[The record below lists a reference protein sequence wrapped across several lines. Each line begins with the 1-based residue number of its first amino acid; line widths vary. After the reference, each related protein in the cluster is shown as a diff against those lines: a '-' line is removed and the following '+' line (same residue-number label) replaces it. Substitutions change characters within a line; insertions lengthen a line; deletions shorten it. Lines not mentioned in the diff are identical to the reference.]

1 MWAVKNWL
9 EHYPVLTVLEQRL
22 SRRHALG
29 HKWEL
34 TATVLYKLAVFL
46 TACMLQRQSHEGF
59 LLETVEVSP
68 E

>member
-9 EHYPVLTVLEQRL
+9 EHYSVLTVLEQEL
-22 SRRHALG
+22 SRRHGLG

-34 TATVLYKLAVFL
+34 TASVLYKLAVFL
-46 TACMLQRQSHEGF
+46 TACMLQRQAHEGF
-59 LLETVEVSP
+59 LLEAVEVSP